1 MEEEVNAPTGTEQE
15 GEVGEG
21 TAEEVVPEVDGEAET
36 AVAEEGTAV

>member
-1 MEEEVNAPTGTEQE
+1 MNAPTGTEQE